1 MSWGDPWSRAFE
13 GVGRAFGNYYDN
25 KERLQEKEEDRV
37 YFEEVEKRK
46 EAAAEKARQAREEA
60 ERNAGIVFEA
70 FSPEGKLTTLT
81 RGEMSGG
88 AALPEW
94 ELERQRQAQL
104 AAQAEAEASGVE
116 RQAKLNKLRA
126 ETGAASARAEASRA
140 RAAQQGLSRG
150 DNASGV
156 EKEAADTV
164 RALLAQKQS
173 PDVIYSS
180 IQATY
185 GKDMADKVMP
195 GFRKEAERSM
205 ISTATRAVQGLAR
218 LFGAQPNKDDE
229 RAASI
234 LVK

>member
-25 KERLQEKEEDRV
+25 KARLQEKEEDRV
-37 YFEEVEKRK
+37 YFEEAEKRK

-88 AALPEW
+88 ATLPKW
-94 ELERQRQAQL
+94 ELDRQSKAQL

-116 RQAKLNKLRA
+116 RQAKLDKLRA

-150 DNASGV
+150 GKESSVEADASEVAGSLLRQKKTPAEVYAVIQGTYGTEVADKAMAGQVEARDNATGI
-156 EKEAADTV
+156 ARTA
-164 RALLAQKQS
+164 
-173 PDVIYSS
+173 
-180 IQATY
+180 
-185 GKDMADKVMP
+185 GK
-195 GFRKEAERSM
+195 
-205 ISTATRAVQGLAR
+205 GLAR
-218 LFGAQPNKDDE
+218 LFGAQPDN
-229 RAASI
+229 SI
-234 LVK
+234 DPILSKYLNR